1 MNKKNKKR
9 EIERKRLEQKKLLI
23 QMKKE
28 IDTLEFDIKYSS
40 LRNAKMGAIKNLK
53 IYARALQLV
62 APYVVTAGI
71 VAGGF
76 ALFGDIPFYP
86 NDEVKAYSNVMTE
99 FDNAGNIRKEQ
110 QYASFKDESGHK
122 LDSNDNLLYYYSK
135 WEKIDDGL
143 YSRVV
148 QTYSIDEK
156 TYEDI
161 IKLFDKKDLSL
172 EGILGE
178 PDSNIKETKNN
189 LTEEELQEGAFIQA
203 IVYSKDE
210 GDYIIRKQTVGEN
223 IFLSIL
229 YVFVS
234 MLIEM
239 GPLYYRSEYSS
250 FDFLRCV
257 NEIKRKYQPLDIDV
271 AKKQLEL
278 KKDNYNRLTR

>member
-9 EIERKRLEQKKLLI
+9 EIEKKRLEQRKLLI

-28 IDTLEFDIKYSS
+28 IDTLEFDIKHSS

-62 APYVVTAGI
+62 APYIVTAGI

-86 NDEVKAYSNVMTE
+86 NDEMKAYSNIMTE

-110 QYASFKDESGHK
+110 QYASFKDEDDYT
-122 LDSNDNLLYYYSK
+122 LDSDDGLLYYYSK
-135 WEKIDDGL
+135 WEKMDDGL

-148 QTYSIDEK
+148 QTYSIGK

-161 IKLFDKKDLSL
+161 IKLFGKKDLNL
-172 EGILGE
+172 EDILGE
-178 PDSNIKETKNN
+178 PDSSITETKNN
-189 LTEEELQEGAFIQA
+189 LTEEELQEEAFIQA
-203 IVYSKDE
+203 IVYSEDE
-210 GDYIIRKQTVGEN
+210 GDYIMRKQTVEEN
-223 IFLSIL
+223 LWFSLAYIVLVGIL
-229 YVFVS
+229 D
-234 MLIEM
+234 LIV
-239 GPLYYRSEYSS
+239 RSVRRTYSS
-250 FDFLRCV
+250 FDFSRCV
-257 NEIKRKYQPLDIDV
+257 NEIKSKYQPFDIDV

>member
-9 EIERKRLEQKKLLI
+9 EIEKKRLEQRKLLI

-28 IDTLEFDIKYSS
+28 IDTLEFDIKHSS

-62 APYVVTAGI
+62 APYIVTAGI

-76 ALFGDIPFYP
+76 AFFGDIPFYP
-86 NDEVKAYSNVMTE
+86 NDEMKAYSNIMTE

-110 QYASFKDESGHK
+110 QYASFKDEDDYT
-122 LDSNDNLLYYYSK
+122 LDSDDGLLYYYSK
-135 WEKIDDGL
+135 WEKMDDGL

-148 QTYSIDEK
+148 QTYSIEK

-161 IKLFDKKDLSL
+161 IKLFGKKDLNL
-172 EGILGE
+172 EDILGE
-178 PDSNIKETKNN
+178 PDSSVTEIKNN
-189 LTEEELQEGAFIQA
+189 LTEEELQEEAFIQA
-203 IVYSKDE
+203 IVYSEDE
-210 GDYIIRKQTVGEN
+210 GDYIMRKQTVEEN
-223 IFLSIL
+223 LWFSLAYIVLVGIL
-229 YVFVS
+229 D
-234 MLIEM
+234 LIV
-239 GPLYYRSEYSS
+239 RSVRRTYSS
-250 FDFLRCV
+250 FDFSRCV
-257 NEIKRKYQPLDIDV
+257 NEIKSKYQPFDIDV